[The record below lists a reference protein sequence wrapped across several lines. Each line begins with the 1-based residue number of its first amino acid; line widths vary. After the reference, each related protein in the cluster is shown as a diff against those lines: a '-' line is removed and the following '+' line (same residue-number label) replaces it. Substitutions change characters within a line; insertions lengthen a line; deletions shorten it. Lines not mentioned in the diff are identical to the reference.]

1 MVPTALMLL
10 ALAPTEAAAVQPAQQ
25 EEPATVLPD
34 IEVTATKRGVALG
47 GQEPIVSYDAA
58 QIQAFG
64 ATNISELVTLL
75 EAQTR
80 SARGGSPVFLVNGRR
95 ISGFREIRGI
105 PPEAIER
112 FDILPE
118 ETALSYGYSANQRV
132 VNIVLKANFRSLTA
146 SVNVSRSDQGGRTT
160 TQSENNLLKIAGADR
175 WSLDVNGSSSN
186 ALYES
191 ERTIDRSETTTQ
203 LDSVGDTDLNAYRTL
218 LPRTAEA
225 SVSGTYKHDLNDKVG
240 MTLSG
245 SLEDS
250 ASRSFL
256 GLPGVSLSLPEGNP
270 WSPDGAAVDLY
281 RYIGLPDALMRQ
293 TNTRTAELGSVF
305 DGYLGDW
312 RWTATSEYSRT
323 ETDTTTGRGVD
334 EDALQAA
341 VDAGDVTIDPYGD
354 LSGAATPAARDTA
367 NSVAQSLEGEVVL
380 NGTAW
385 ELPAGGI
392 TTTFKLGGEHQS
404 LDSESVRSG
413 VTTDKSQSRDLGSLQ
428 ANFDLPISSVDR
440 GVLPK
445 IGDLSANMNLAYE
458 ELSDFGGVSTFGGGV
473 NWSPVARLSL
483 SANYSDE
490 DKAPTI
496 QQLNDPTISTP
507 NTAVFDYSTGQTVQ
521 VTQITGGDPNLK
533 AENRRILKLGVNWQP
548 LSATDLRLNLAYTR
562 TEAENEISSF
572 PAITPD
578 LEAALP
584 ERFTRADDG
593 TLLSIDARPLNFAS
607 REQQD
612 VQWGI
617 NFSKPFGKPSPA
629 LMGQRPG
636 GPMMMG
642 GPPPGGGA
650 RAGGPGGGGGPG
662 GPGGPGG
669 GRLRGSTAP
678 GMQPGQ
684 GMFNFSLTHTWRV
697 QDEVVIRDGLA
708 PLDLLDGDS
717 ISSSGGQSR
726 HEVQVQTGVF
736 KNGFGAFINANWK
749 SGTTV
754 NGDGEDSADL
764 DFSDRTT
771 VNLFAFADL
780 TQRTAWVE
788 RFPFLKGARV
798 GLGVQN
804 IFDDRI
810 SVTSSDGATPVNYQR
825 DYLDPQGRVFRINLR
840 KILY

>member
-1 MVPTALMLL
+1 MIPTALMLL
-10 ALAPTEAAAVQPAQQ
+10 ALAPTAGTEIQSPQQ
-25 EEPATVLPD
+25 EEATTVLPD

-47 GQEPIVSYDAA
+47 GQEPIVSYDST

-64 ATNISELVTLL
+64 ATNIGELVTLL

-95 ISGFREIRGI
+95 ISGFREIRGV

-112 FDILPE
+112 FEVLPE

-132 VNIVLKANFRSLTA
+132 VNIILKAQFRSLTA

-160 TQSENNLLKIAGADR
+160 TASENNILNIAGADR
-175 WSLDVNGSSSN
+175 WSLDINGSSSN

-191 ERTIDRSETTTQ
+191 ERNIDRSGTAQ

-218 LPRTAEA
+218 QPRTAEA
-225 SVSGTYKHDLNDKVG
+225 SVAGTYKHDLNDQVG

-250 ASRSFL
+250 SSRSYL

-281 RYIGLPDALMRQ
+281 RYIGLPDALQRQ
-293 TNTRTAELGSVF
+293 TNTRAAELGTVF
-305 DGYLGDW
+305 DGYLGEW
-312 RWTATSEYSRT
+312 RWTATGEYSRT

-334 EDALQAA
+334 EVALNAA
-341 VDAGDVTIDPYGD
+341 IDAGDPSVNPYGD
-354 LSGAATPAARDTA
+354 LSGAATRAARDTA
-367 NSVAQSLEGEVVL
+367 NSVSQSLEGEVVL

-385 ELPAGGI
+385 ELPAGGV
-392 TTTFKLGGEHQS
+392 TTTFKVGGEHQS
-404 LDSESVRSG
+404 LDSESLRSG
-413 VTTDKSQSRDLGSLQ
+413 VATDRSQSRDLGSLQ

-445 IGDLSANMNLAYE
+445 IGDLSANMNLAYQ
-458 ELSDFGGVSTFGGGV
+458 ELSDFGGVSALGGGV

-562 TEAENEISSF
+562 TEAEDEISSF

-593 TLLSIDARPLNFAS
+593 TLTSIDASPLNFAS

-612 VQWGI
+612 VQWGF
-617 NFSKPFGKPSPA
+617 NFSKPFGKPNA
-629 LMGQRPG
+629 AQTGQRPG
-636 GPMMMG
+636 GPGGPGAG
-642 GPPPGGGA
+642 GPPPGGAMRIG
-650 RAGGPGGGGGPG
+650 G

-669 GRLRGSTAP
+669 GRLRGSSAP

-717 ISSSGGQSR
+717 ISGSGGQSR
-726 HEVQVQTGVF
+726 HEVQVQTGLF
-736 KNGFGAFINANWK
+736 KNGFGAFVNANWK

-754 NGDGEDSADL
+754 EGDTAGSANL

-771 VNLFAFADL
+771 INLFAFADL